1 MVKKIILIVFSL
13 LFLSG
18 CVKGDVNIKYTNLEK
33 ANLIIELLC
42 QKEILST
49 YDTTLEDIQ
58 NKLAVNQLKNWQIKE
73 LNESING
80 VSYVGFALNAPDNIN
95 KMLLNYI
102 SYDQE
107 NNTYQVL
114 FPKDLI
120 DSLLNSSELQ
130 DINNS
135 SLLSLENMGLEINL
149 KISLPGKITETNYG
163 NINNN
168 EVKINLLDFITQ
180 KQTTEIKI
188 TSSKQNF
195 DSRLINI
202 LLIIILVT
210 SLYFL
215 LRKKH

>member
-1 MVKKIILIVFSL
+1 
-13 LFLSG
+13 
-18 CVKGDVNIKYTNLEK
+18 
-33 ANLIIELLC
+33 
-42 QKEILST
+42 
-49 YDTTLEDIQ
+49 
-58 NKLAVNQLKNWQIKE
+58 
-73 LNESING
+73 
-80 VSYVGFALNAPDNIN
+80 
-95 KMLLNYI
+95 
-102 SYDQE
+102 
-107 NNTYQVL
+107 
-114 FPKDLI
+114 
-120 DSLLNSSELQ
+120 
-130 DINNS
+130 
-135 SLLSLENMGLEINL
+135 MGLEINL

-195 DSRLINI
+195 NSRLINI